1 MSTFKSRAMKR
12 TIKVK
17 TKDVISAL
25 KENKQKHIEE
35 YKKAKEAYRLEGLE
49 QLEQIKK
56 DLEDGETQLR
66 LNLVEPIDRTEMF
79 DDFIRMFEMEVE
91 NEIEMETEEFK
102 LYVLDK
108 GSQSEDA
115 RFSNSIYSAKFGL

>member
-1 MSTFKSRAMKR
+1 MGKPIERAMKR

-17 TKDVISAL
+17 TKEVISAL
-25 KENKQKHIEE
+25 RENKQKHIQE
-35 YKKAKEAYRLEGLE
+35 YKKAKEAYKLEGLE

-56 DLEDGETQLR
+56 DLENGKTELH
-66 LNLVEPIDRTEMF
+66 LNLVEPVDRTEMF

-91 NEIEMETEEFK
+91 DEIEMETEEFK

-108 GSQSEDA
+108 GSQSDNA
-115 RFSNSIYSAKFGL
+115 RFSNSIYSSKFGL